1 MSIKP
6 LQYLLLIVLALT
18 RIGIVRAQDSVS
30 YSAQL
35 HKAKDEMNLILQGE
49 RPDYIKA
56 GKILEPL
63 VSVNPGNA
71 EAWYYFGYAIDEYNM
86 GNSEEMLKASLPLA
100 MRASDAF
107 QNCIELSD
115 GKYKGSQLLFDPHT
129 KILTI
134 WGNQAFRYFNQGD
147 MDSAYWC
154 LNQAAIRGGINQSVL
169 GYFRQVMQECG
180 QNAYL
185 FTNGDMYAYYL
196 AYLQT
201 IQHFRTDINCID
213 LNFLQTGWAV
223 PLYKKMNVLSDSMAL
238 VLQKGGRKL
247 VNDSVVV
254 RNDNQDAIG
263 GDGVIRWKVR
273 KTTSWTK
280 GDIAFLNLLQTNR
293 FRNDVFI
300 VADVPS
306 QMRLGLNV
314 DNYLQLRGLTFKM
327 VADTSTSNLNFL
339 ESRLS
344 RLNPIPIDDSSFRN
358 NPDNI
363 QVLNNYRFAY
373 TAAAVMSSAKGD
385 LKLALDLIDLS
396 LRKYPEQTLPFY
408 AAQTK
413 DWFYS
418 LRSQAE
424 RGEPLKW

>member
-1 MSIKP
+1 MRIQP
-6 LQYLLLIVLALT
+6 LKYLFLLVLALSGMGT
-18 RIGIVRAQDSVS
+18 ARAQDSAS
-30 YSAQL
+30 YAAEL
-35 HKAKDEMNLILQGE
+35 RKAKDEMNLMLKGE

-63 VSVNPGNA
+63 VSVNPGDA

-86 GNSEEMLKASLPLA
+86 GNSEEMLNASLPLA

-115 GKYKGSQLLFDPHT
+115 GTYKGDRLLFDPHT

-134 WGNQAFRYFNQGD
+134 WGNQALRYFNKGD
-147 MDSAYWC
+147 KDSVYWC

-185 FTNGDMYAYYL
+185 FTNGDMYVYYL

-201 IQHFRTDINCID
+201 VQNFRPDINCID
-213 LNFLQTGWAV
+213 LNFLQTSWAV
-223 PLYKKMNVLSDSMAL
+223 PLYKKMNVISDSMAL
-238 VLQKGGRKL
+238 VLQKGSKNI
-247 VNDSVVV
+247 VNDSALVWN
-254 RNDNQDAIG
+254 RNIDAIG
-263 GDGVIRWKVR
+263 GDSLIRWKVR
-273 KTTSWTK
+273 KPSSLSR
-280 GDIAFLNLLQTNR
+280 GDIAFLNLLQRNQ
-293 FRNDVFI
+293 FRKDVFI
-300 VADVPS
+300 AADVPS
-306 QMRLGLNV
+306 NMRLGLNV

-327 VADTSTSNLNFL
+327 VTDTSTSNLNFL
-339 ESRLS
+339 ESRLA

-358 NPDNI
+358 NQDNI

-385 LKLALDLIDLS
+385 IKLALDLIDLS
-396 LRKYPEQTLPFY
+396 LRKYPEYTLPFY
-408 AAQTK
+408 AIATK

-418 LRSQAE
+418 LKAQAE
-424 RGEPLKW
+424 KGEPLKW

>member
-1 MSIKP
+1 MFKYW
-6 LQYLLLIVLALT
+6 LVLGLLFSGAQILC
-18 RIGIVRAQDSVS
+18 AQDSVS
-30 YSAQL
+30 YANEL
-35 HKAKDEMNLILQGE
+35 RKAKDEMGAMLRGE
-49 RPDYIKA
+49 RPDFIRA

-63 VSVNPGNA
+63 VSVNPGDA

-86 GNSEEMLKASLPLA
+86 GSSEEMLNASLQLA

-107 QNCIELSD
+107 QNCIELSE
-115 GKYKGSQLLFDPHT
+115 GNYKGSRLLFDPHT

-134 WGNQAFRYFNQGD
+134 WGNQALRYFNKGNK
-147 MDSAYWC
+147 DSAYWC

-185 FTNGDMYAYYL
+185 FTNGDMYVYYL

-201 IQHFRTDINCID
+201 VQKFRPDINCVD
-213 LNFLQTGWAV
+213 LNFLQTSWAV
-223 PLYKKMNVLSDSMAL
+223 PLYKKMDVISDSMAL
-238 VLQKGGRKL
+238 AMQQGGRNL
-247 VNDSVVV
+247 VNDSAIVL
-254 RNDNQDAIG
+254 NENLDAIG
-263 GDGVIRWKVR
+263 GESIIRWKVQ
-273 KTTSWTK
+273 KPSSMAK
-280 GDIAFLNLLQTNR
+280 ADMAFLNLLQKNQ
-293 FRNDVFI
+293 FRKDVFI
-300 VADVPS
+300 AADVPS
-306 QMRLGLNV
+306 NMRLGLNV

-327 VADTSTSNLNFL
+327 VTDTSSSNLNFL

-344 RLNPIPIDDSSFRN
+344 RLNPIPVDDSSFRN

-396 LRKYPEQTLPFY
+396 LRKYPEITLPFY
-408 AAQTK
+408 AIQTK

-418 LRSQAE
+418 LKSQAE
-424 RGEPLKW
+424 KGEPLKW

>member
-1 MSIKP
+1 M
-6 LQYLLLIVLALT
+6 LT
-18 RIGIVRAQDSVS
+18 CVAVHAQDSAA
-30 YSAQL
+30 YANEL
-35 HKAKDEMNLILQGE
+35 RKAKDEMGLMLKGD
-49 RPDYIKA
+49 RPDYIRA

-63 VSVNPGNA
+63 VSVNPGDA

-86 GNSEEMLKASLPLA
+86 NNSDEMLHASLPLA

-107 QNCIELSD
+107 QNCIELS
-115 GKYKGSQLLFDPHT
+115 GGAYKGDRLLFDPHT

-134 WGNQAFRYFNQGD
+134 WGTQALRYFDQGD
-147 MDSAYWC
+147 KDSAYWC

-169 GYFRQVMQECG
+169 GYFKQVMQECG

-185 FTNGDMYAYYL
+185 FTNGDMYVYYL

-201 IQHFRTDINCID
+201 VEKFRPDIKCVD
-213 LNFLQTGWAV
+213 LNFLQTNWAI
-223 PLYKKMNVLSDSMAL
+223 PLYKKMSTLSDSAAL
-238 VLQKGGRKL
+238 ALQNGGRNL
-247 VNDSVVV
+247 VNDSAVVW
-254 RNDNQDAIG
+254 NDNLDAIG
-263 GDGVIRWKVR
+263 GDAVIRWKVN
-273 KTTSWTK
+273 KPGSLQK
-280 GDIAFLNLLQTNR
+280 GNIAFLNLLQQNK
-293 FRNDVFI
+293 FRQDVFI
-300 VADVPS
+300 AADVPS
-306 QMRLGLNV
+306 NMRLGLNV

-327 VADTSTSNLNFL
+327 VTDTSTSNLNFL

-344 RLNPIPIDDSSFRN
+344 RLNPIPIDDSSFVD

-396 LRKYPEQTLPFY
+396 LRKYPENTLPFY
-408 AAQTK
+408 AIQTK

-424 RGEPLKW
+424 KGEPLKW

>member
-1 MSIKP
+1 MGINAFRYMSVAI
-6 LQYLLLIVLALT
+6 LVLSGLRTAQ
-18 RIGIVRAQDSVS
+18 AQD
-30 YSAQL
+30 YANCAHEL
-35 HKAKDEMNLILQGE
+35 RKAKDEMAQMLTGG

-63 VSVNPGNA
+63 VSVDPGNA

-86 GNSEEMLKASLPLA
+86 GSSEEMLNASLPLA

-107 QNCIELSD
+107 QNCIELS
-115 GKYKGSQLLFDPHT
+115 GGIYRGERLLFDPHT

-134 WGNQAFRYFNQGD
+134 WGNQALRYFNKGD
-147 MDSAYWC
+147 KDSAYWC

-169 GYFRQVMQECG
+169 GYFKQVMQECG

-185 FTNGDMYAYYL
+185 FTNGDMYVYYL
-196 AYLQT
+196 TYLQT
-201 IQHFRTDINCID
+201 VQKFRPDINCVD
-213 LNFLQTGWAV
+213 LNFLQTSWAI
-223 PLYKKMNVLSDSMAL
+223 PLYRKMNVFSDSMAL
-238 VLQKGGRKL
+238 VLQKDGCNL
-247 VNDSVVV
+247 VNDSAVVL
-254 RNDNQDAIG
+254 NDNLDAIG
-263 GDGVIRWKVR
+263 GDPVIRWKV
-273 KTTSWTK
+273 SSPASMSK
-280 GDIAFLNLLQTNR
+280 GDRAFLNLLQKNQ
-293 FRNDVFI
+293 FRKDVFLA
-300 VADVPS
+300 ADVPS
-306 QMRLGLNV
+306 DMRLGLNV

-327 VADTSTSNLNFL
+327 VSDTSSSNLNFL

-344 RLNPIPIDDSSFRN
+344 RLNPIPMDDSSFRD

-396 LRKYPEQTLPFY
+396 LRKYPENTLPFY

-418 LRSQAE
+418 LKSQAE
-424 RGEPLKW
+424 KGEPLKW